1 MQTESKTVR
10 LLRPLPLLAFVL
22 GWELLVRGND
32 RLVFFF
38 GQPSKV
44 FGYLWTRT
52 VDGSLPVD
60 FATTFAEAAI
70 GFVIGNVV
78 GTAIGLG
85 LWFSKSAFQIA
96 RPYIIALGSAPIF
109 ALAPLLIV
117 WFGTGMLSKVMIAA
131 LSTVFVALLQSYTG
145 AAEVSNDYLRL
156 MKTFNA
162 TKNQTFRKVVA
173 PAAIVWV
180 MSAFKIN
187 TGFAILGAFI
197 GEFISSNRGLGHLIL
212 VASGLFDISLVLCGV
227 LLLVCI
233 ALLLTWLVGMLE
245 APLKHLTVKWL

>member
-1 MQTESKTVR
+1 MQAESKTVR
-10 LLRPLPLLAFVL
+10 LLRPLPLVAFIL
-22 GWELLVRGND
+22 CWELLVRGND
-32 RLVFFF
+32 RRIFFF

-52 VDGSLPVD
+52 VDGSLPID
-60 FATTFAEAAI
+60 FATTFIEAVT
-70 GFVIGNVV
+70 GFIAGNVV

-85 LWFSKSAFQIA
+85 LWYSKSAFQIA
-96 RPYIIALGSAPIF
+96 RPYVIALGSAPIF
-109 ALAPLLIV
+109 AIAPLLII
-117 WFGTGMLSKVMIAA
+117 WFGTGMFSKVMIAA

-156 MKTFNA
+156 MKTFKA

-180 MSAFKIN
+180 MAAFKMN
-187 TGFAILGAFI
+187 VGFAILGSFI

-233 ALLLTWLVGMLE
+233 ALLLSWLVGMLE
-245 APLKHLTVKWL
+245 APLKHLTVRWL